1 MIDTSDFTSLHSD
14 KALITKMTHLS
25 VEGESD
31 QKTLDLILKQDK
43 FTAGQRTWMN
53 SLLFRK
59 GSKFCT

>member
-1 MIDTSDFTSLHSD
+1 M
-14 KALITKMTHLS
+14 HLS

-31 QKTLDLILKQDK
+31 QKTLDFILKQDK

>member
-1 MIDTSDFTSLHSD
+1 MIDTSDFTSLSSD
-14 KALITKMTHLS
+14 KALIKKLMYLS
-25 VEGESD
+25 IENESD
-31 QKTLDLILKQDK
+31 EKTLDFILKQDK